1 MQRTV
6 ALQRTGM
13 LRCNVGPKSNQL
25 TALGNSIGGF
35 VAEGSRGVEAAMAA
49 STHACHSEAE
59 ANGIWSS
66 NHVGRR
72 HRRILHKKISLK
84 VDLVDQLNFEFSRN
98 KNSMGVFTI
107 RLRRVYQD

>member
-35 VAEGSRGVEAAMAA
+35 VAEGSRGV
-49 STHACHSEAE
+49 
-59 ANGIWSS
+59 
-66 NHVGRR
+66 VGPQGGPT
-72 HRRILHKKISLK
+72 KPSQKGGK
-84 VDLVDQLNFEFSRN
+84 
-98 KNSMGVFTI
+98 
-107 RLRRVYQD
+107 